1 MKLVAVAVKVPCFV
15 AVVIVEAV
23 AVAAVVVA
31 AVVAAVVVA
40 VVVAVVA
47 VVVAAAVVE
56 VVPPFFEQ
64 RTAGLVSLLT
74 LFVMVQYCKKSLK
87 NF

>member
-31 AVVAAVVVA
+31 AVV
-40 VVVAVVA
+40 
-47 VVVAAAVVE
+47 VVAAAVAVVAAVVVEVE

>member
-31 AVVAAVVVA
+31 AVV
-40 VVVAVVA
+40 
-47 VVVAAAVVE
+47 VVAAAVAVVAAVVVEVE

-64 RTAGLVSLLT
+64 RTAGLVSLLM